1 MKGWTY
7 KDLQNIMTEAELD
20 QFAKKWQRNT
30 AKVNINIRG
39 SILKCTISNQLAFIS
54 CYIAK

>member
-20 QFAKKWQRNT
+20 QFAKSG
-30 AKVNINIRG
+30 RG
-39 SILKCTISNQLAFIS
+39 IQQK
-54 CYIAK
+54 